1 MIVYHV
7 AIATAPDYIARHE
20 PHRREHFE
28 HLMALRAQGAILAL
42 GTATD
47 GTGADLVCRVGQP
60 DDVRSLMESM
70 PLSRAGLWTDFAP
83 RSFAQFLEPWALAAP
98 SPDDSRVAT
107 VIEGATDDAE
117 MASFAMIEER
127 GAGRLLLGGFF
138 PDGACLAFTTL
149 ADPAAAVA
157 ALDASGLF
165 TAGSL
170 RARSLVHTV

>member
-7 AIATAPDYIARHE
+7 AIATTPDYTARRE
-20 PHRREHFE
+20 SYRREHFE
-28 HLMALRAQGAILAL
+28 HLMALRAQGVLLAL

-47 GTGADLVCRVGQP
+47 GSGADLVCRVGQP
-60 DDVRSLMESM
+60 DDVRALIESM
-70 PLSRAGLWTDFAP
+70 PLSRAGLWTGFAP
-83 RSFAQFLEPWALAAP
+83 RSFAQFLEPWSLPAP

-107 VIEGATDDAE
+107 IVEGATDDAE

-149 ADPAAAVA
+149 PDPAAAVA

-165 TAGSL
+165 TPGSL
-170 RARSLVHTV
+170 RARSLVHTL